1 MLLVIIIIVIINDS
15 PYIGEE
21 MSHREIRKLAQVAQL
36 GREKLGFKLWI

>member
-1 MLLVIIIIVIINDS
+1 MLLIIIIIVIINDS